1 MKILPLPFL
10 LQKLCG
16 ILSTI
21 ADDAEVSIFY
31 SDNHVIIKSGRTKFD
46 LQTIDAEQYPIMKEQ
61 MEFQYS
67 LRYAMHEV

>member
-31 SDNHVIIKSGRTKFD
+31 SDNHVIIKSRKNQVRSADYRCRAVSNYERADG
-46 LQTIDAEQYPIMKEQ
+46 IPI
-61 MEFQYS
+61 F